1 MSFRDLCYKCNG
13 RRTAAGVVSRGVPDP
28 RRHDQNAPE
37 SDSSAALDD
46 LEEQAEEEYE
56 SMRPLLR
63 SNRSKRAG
71 RKRADP
77 FAKGQGKGKYP

>member
-37 SDSSAALDD
+37 SDFS
-46 LEEQAEEEYE
+46 EQAEEEYE